1 MAGMEETKLP
11 VRLAGRVI
19 VLDPDDR
26 VLLFRYDNPPPKGRH
41 WATPG
46 GGLEAGEDYYAAAI
60 RELLEETGWG
70 DVHVRPVEVHQH
82 AQPQWAAGRLVRQ
95 HDHYF
100 VARVSE
106 QRRPLGAVTA
116 VHASD
121 GIGDS
126 RWWTLAELD
135 ATDETVYPK
144 GLADLVR
151 RLTSQGGPVSPDAG

>member
-1 MAGMEETKLP
+1 MAGMEETELP

-60 RELLEETGWG
+60 RELFEETGWG
-70 DVHVRPVEVHQH
+70 DVHVRPGEVHQH
-82 AQPQWAAGRLVRQ
+82 AQPQWAAGQLVHQ

-100 VARVSE
+100 VARVSQ

-116 VHASD
+116 MHAYD

-151 RLTSQGGPVSPDAG
+151 RLTSRGGPVTRDAG